1 MQDFYLFIDDIGVI
15 ERIRSFET
23 NIFREVRQRLT
34 DTVKEAMNAETDNED
49 KYADSL
55 ALFRNK
61 ECVSTLSNNITT
73 LVSRVIYACA
83 VNNDTAEEGMLA
95 DVSCRMAEPLGY
107 ILDEFGWQQS
117 DRYGG
122 EVTEWLYYGSD
133 SIIGIYM
140 DWLELLKSKL
150 MKWLLDYFKE
160 NPLVCSDGVHNIADE
175 PKEWATFLGYASTV
189 LTRYVLGLSRN
200 EKAGYYEITNYV
212 PYDRVAV
219 RYFLMII
226 KDVLGV
232 KVYHQDDKYN
242 TFSVDTCAEYYIA
255 SQTSEWIVREPSESS
270 DEDNAEDTSEDDDD
284 TSDNYFTKYTLNL
297 TEFDGEWYEWECE
310 YCCQDFYLLV
320 RNGSDT
326 DKNFDTIRE
335 SNKYLK
341 RRYPADMTT
350 TL

>member
-1 MQDFYLFIDDIGVI
+1 MQDFYLFIDDIGAI

-23 NIFREVRQRLT
+23 SIFREVRQRLT
-34 DTVKEAMNAETDNED
+34 DTVKEAMNAEPDNED

-140 DWLELLKSKL
+140 DWLELLKSKM

-219 RYFLMII
+219 RYFIKII
-226 KDVLGV
+226 KDVLDV
-232 KVYHQDDKYN
+232 KVYYQEDKYS
-242 TFSVDTCAEYYIA
+242 TFGVDTCARYYIDYK
-255 SQTSEWIVREPSESS
+255 TGEWL
-270 DEDNAEDTSEDDDD
+270 DEDDDED
-284 TSDNYFTKYTLNL
+284 ASENFFTKFTLNL
-297 TEFDGEWYEWECE
+297 TENDGEWYEWECE
-310 YCCQDFYLLV
+310 YPCRDFYLLV

-335 SNKYLK
+335 SNRYLK
-341 RRYPADMTT
+341 CRYPVELTSLM
-350 TL
+350 